1 MDQPA
6 LEQDITT
13 RSVID
18 YAAEE
23 KNRPIEERKPHV
35 EDEEQKLTVRIT
47 GLLQLLHRDKGAA
60 STPGERAT
68 RTLDELCDD
77 LQTQIEKKLQQLHE
91 SKAAIKKLE
100 TELISSERN
109 RGEMVRLAH
118 KATNERKELE
128 SGITVLEAK
137 SQAQLSQ
144 FETLTHKYRA
154 LEDQMKQLSAEKQEA
169 IAAQS
174 EAERERQ
181 SIRETGAR
189 LAAETRDEFLK
200 AVMTPIYEAVVSAAT
215 EAAGRFALVRLAVQE
230 SEARSETEIE
240 LISRD
245 FLKPLLAG
253 TDSDRFRGFLE
264 AGTGTVEGADRL
276 LRRIVSRLRPFPAS
290 VQQGLVDEKIA
301 QEVQLDAADVRA
313 SVDLLRGARV
323 TIPKAFE
330 DCFDVAGAEASAIYQ
345 IAQPGWMVGRAV
357 LLPAKLV
364 AVTP

>member
-1 MDQPA
+1 VTDD
-6 LEQDITT
+6 E
-13 RSVID
+13 
-18 YAAEE
+18 AEE
-23 KNRPIEERKPHV
+23 KTRPIEDQKADV
-35 EDEEQKLTVRIT
+35 EAGEQKLRVQIA
-47 GLLQLLHRDKGAA
+47 GLLQLFQRDKGAA
-60 STPGERAT
+60 SKLGEPAT
-68 RTLDELCDD
+68 RALDELCDD
-77 LQTQIEKKLQQLHE
+77 LQTQIAQKLHQLYE
-91 SKAAIKKLE
+91 SKEANKKLE
-100 TELISSERN
+100 TKLSELEKN
-109 RGEMVRLAH
+109 RMEMVRLAH
-118 KATNERKELE
+118 NSAGERQEAEAK
-128 SGITVLEAK
+128 ITVLQGKIQTQVSEV
-137 SQAQLSQ
+137 
-144 FETLTHKYRA
+144 ETLRHKNRD
-154 LEDQMKQLSAEKQEA
+154 LEERMKQA
-169 IAAQS
+169 IAAQT
-174 EAERERQ
+174 EAERDRQ
-181 SIRETGAR
+181 SIRDAGAR

-253 TDSDRFRGFLE
+253 ADSDRFRGFLE

-290 VQQGLVDEKIA
+290 VQHGLVDERIA

-313 SVDLLRGARV
+313 SVDLLLGARV

-330 DCFDVAGAEASAIYQ
+330 DCFDVAGSEASEVYQ

-357 LLPAKLV
+357 LLPAKLK